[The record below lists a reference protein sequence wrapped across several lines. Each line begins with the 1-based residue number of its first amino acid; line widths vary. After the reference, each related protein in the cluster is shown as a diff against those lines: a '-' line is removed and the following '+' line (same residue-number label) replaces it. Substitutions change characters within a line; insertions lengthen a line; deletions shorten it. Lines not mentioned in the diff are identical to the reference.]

1 MVNVTEVAKVPNIHI
16 ILGTGTEPS
25 LRSSNLECPIDRW
38 IENVVYHSSPE
49 CEKTNPPTAAELEA
63 YAAVYGD
70 DALCDQDLNQACVRV
85 SEC

>member
-1 MVNVTEVAKVPNIHI
+1 MVPNIHI
-16 ILGTGTEPS
+16 IPAKFEFRMPD
-25 LRSSNLECPIDRW
+25 RS
-38 IENVVYHSSPE
+38 IENFVCDLSAE

-85 SEC
+85 SD